1 MNKKD
6 YVTPDFELVNL
17 RFDSMMQQMKDS
29 HPEGDG
35 SHFEDDWG

>member
-17 RFDSMMQQMKDS
+17 RFESMMQQMKDS
-29 HPEGDG
+29 HPEDDG
-35 SHFEDDWG
+35 SHFEDDWE